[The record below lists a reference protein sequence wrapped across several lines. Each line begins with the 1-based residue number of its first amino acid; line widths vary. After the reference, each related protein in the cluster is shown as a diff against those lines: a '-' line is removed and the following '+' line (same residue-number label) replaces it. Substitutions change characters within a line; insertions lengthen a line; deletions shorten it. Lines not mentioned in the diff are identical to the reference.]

1 MGHAGGVWHIP
12 DDGGIRMNR
21 TEWFEQRGFV
31 VVDGRA
37 KCEQC
42 EALSI
47 NGVACHEK
55 GCPNI
60 VRCIDED

>member
-1 MGHAGGVWHIP
+1 
-12 DDGGIRMNR
+12 MNR